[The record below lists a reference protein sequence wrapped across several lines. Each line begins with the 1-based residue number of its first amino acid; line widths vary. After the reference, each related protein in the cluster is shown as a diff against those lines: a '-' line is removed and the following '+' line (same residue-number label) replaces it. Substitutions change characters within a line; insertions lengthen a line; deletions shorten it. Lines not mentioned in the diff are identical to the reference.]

1 MIIITSILLMN
12 LKNLNIERI
21 YQILLI
27 VLALSLSLPERILP
41 LVMILLAP
49 LSLYLRFK
57 HKLNYFKNKD
67 SWFYVL
73 IFLLYVLGLLWCDQ
87 TKEGLKIIE
96 KNLSF
101 IVMPLVIIPQLLPH
115 KKKILSAFIISFII
129 IALYTL
135 VATLI
140 NILFFES
147 ELRWYF
153 QEIDKFGF
161 HPTYM
166 GLYCLL
172 AIVMITREKLF
183 ENNKKLNWILLSFLI
198 LFLFFLASRIAI
210 LALVFLLIL
219 RLITSWKKEY
229 FIGLISIFVIG
240 VGLFFAS
247 DDFNYKT
254 KQLLDFK
261 GLTYYDNNNYGSVS
275 VRVAKIK
282 ASLKVWSQNPWLGSG
297 TGCLKEDL
305 VTAYRSKSIECWPC
319 SRQQYNPHN
328 QYLSFLAGHGVV
340 GLVLFSA
347 LLLFLVYRGIRSKNN
362 ILLEC
367 LLLFMIV
374 FLTESVLH
382 RQRGLTAFLFFM
394 ILFYGIHNQRKELNR

>member
-1 MIIITSILLMN
+1 
-12 LKNLNIERI
+12 
-21 YQILLI
+21 
-27 VLALSLSLPERILP
+27 
-41 LVMILLAP
+41 MILLAP

-67 SWFYVL
+67 SCLYVL

-87 TKEGLKIIE
+87 TKEGLKFIE

-101 IVMPLVIIPQLLPH
+101 IVMPLVIIPQLLPN
-115 KKKILSAFIISFII
+115 KKKILRAFVISLII
-129 IALYTL
+129 IAVYTL

-140 NILFFES
+140 NVSFFGS
-147 ELRWYF
+147 EFRWYF
-153 QEIDKFGF
+153 QEIEKFGF

-183 ENNKKLNWILLSFLI
+183 ENYKKLNWILLSFLM

-229 FIGLISIFVIG
+229 FIGLISIFIIG

-328 QYLSFLAGHGVV
+328 QYLSFLAGYGFM
-340 GLVLFSA
+340 GLALFLA
-347 LLLFLVYRGIRSKNN
+347 LLGFLVYKAIRYKN
-362 ILLEC
+362 ILLLES

-374 FLTESVLH
+374 FLTESLLY

-394 ILFYGIHNQRKELNR
+394 ILFYGIHNYRKDLNK